1 MMKKSLTTT
10 LLIIYSLLLITAVH
24 AQENSEDG
32 RERYSWT
39 LGYTPDK
46 AIVFYSPQPN
56 VDLKM
61 NLFFP
66 ADYTVDDKRPCIIFF
81 FGGGWMGGHPAQFYG
96 MSKYLA
102 SRGMVAISAEYRTY
116 NCHKAVPRDCVEDGR
131 QAIRYVRQHAAELGI
146 HPDQIALSGGS
157 AGGHVAAAVAMC
169 ETIDAEPESPI
180 SSMPNALVLFN
191 PVYNNGPDGGYGHS
205 RVKEYWQDFSPHH
218 NIREELPPTIVFF
231 GTNDNCVPVKQVNA
245 FQEAMD
251 NAGNACATHIYEDE
265 KHGFIHIS
273 KGGRALFEDVL
284 TKTDAFLVKQDF
296 LSGADQV
303 QPWTTQAIEH
313 YKDSPEAK
321 RLQARKKK

>member
-1 MMKKSLTTT
+1 MRKYLTTT
-10 LLIIYSLLLITAVH
+10 LLLIFSVLLTTAVH
-24 AQENSEDG
+24 AQENSEDA

-46 AIVFYSPQPN
+46 VINYYSPQPN

-61 NLFFP
+61 DLFFP

-81 FGGGWMGGHPAQFYG
+81 FGGGWVGGQTAQFYG

-102 SRGMVAISAEYRTY
+102 SRGMVAIAAEYRTH
-116 NCHKAVPRDCVEDGR
+116 NRHKAVPKGCVEDGR

-146 HPDQIALSGGS
+146 NPDQIVLSGGS

-169 ETIDAEPESPI
+169 SKIDAKPESPI

-205 RVKEYWQDFSPHH
+205 RVKEYWQDISPHH
-218 NIREELPPTIVFF
+218 NIREGLPPTIVFF

-245 FQEAMD
+245 FQDTMVE
-251 NAGNACATHIYEDE
+251 AGNECATHIYDDE
-265 KHGFIHIS
+265 KHGFFHIS

-284 TKTDAFLVKQDF
+284 TKADAFLQKHNF

-303 QPWTTQAIEH
+303 QPWTAQAIEH